1 MFGMV
6 AYIGLEILL
15 WQLFVIVI
23 RLVKKAKKMYAN
35 WLDINGLYIDG
46 SIKKEEIAKNGGLLD
61 EEK

>member
-15 WQLFVIVI
+15 WQIFVVVI
-23 RLVKKAKKMYAN
+23 RLVKKAKKMYTN

-46 SIKKEEIAKNGGLLD
+46 SIKKEEISKNGGLLD

>member
-15 WQLFVIVI
+15 WQIFVVVI

-46 SIKKEEIAKNGGLLD
+46 SIKKEISKNGGLLD